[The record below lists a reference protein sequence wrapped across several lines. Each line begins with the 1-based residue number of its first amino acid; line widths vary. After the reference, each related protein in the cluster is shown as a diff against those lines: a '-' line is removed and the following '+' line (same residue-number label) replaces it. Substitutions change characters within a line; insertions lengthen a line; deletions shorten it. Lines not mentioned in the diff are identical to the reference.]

1 MLINQSRAVH
11 RYIILH
17 LKFLQGIWWCPKSV
31 CPWKISS
38 FNVYT
43 PCTHHT
49 PCHTHVVW
57 CHLRALIWLGGLGFS
72 SVWFLFVSFDSSR
85 FDTIRFDSIPFDPML
100 LVGFG
105 FCSARS
111 STAFFST
118 FLLRSQAGRSF
129 WVKSSLLRNEMR
141 QSRPRFPHHL
151 QPTHESQIRWEA
163 LSPSSFT
170 WIFHAARCFAN
181 CCFVFFIHLNC
192 FVLIDLFL
200 DG

>member
-111 STAFFST
+111 STDFFFHIFIAF
-118 FLLRSQAGRSF
+118 AGWPFILSKVQF
-129 WVKSSLLRNEMR
+129 IAKWNAAIPATISSPPPAHPWKSDSLG
-141 QSRPRFPHHL
+141 
-151 QPTHESQIRWEA
+151 
-163 LSPSSFT
+163 SSFAEL
-170 WIFHAARCFAN
+170 FHVNFP
-181 CCFVFFIHLNC
+181 CCSMFC
-192 FVLIDLFL
+192 
-200 DG
+200 

>member
-31 CPWKISS
+31 GPWKISS

-57 CHLRALIWLGGLGFS
+57 FHLRALIWLGGLGFS

-85 FDTIRFDSIPFDPML
+85 FDTIRFDSIRSYVACWFWFLFGAELYCFFFHIFIAFAGWPF
-100 LVGFG
+100 
-105 FCSARS
+105 
-111 STAFFST
+111 
-118 FLLRSQAGRSF
+118 
-129 WVKSSLLRNEMR
+129 
-141 QSRPRFPHHL
+141 
-151 QPTHESQIRWEA
+151 I
-163 LSPSSFT
+163 LSK
-170 WIFHAARCFAN
+170 
-181 CCFVFFIHLNC
+181 VQFIAK
-192 FVLIDLFL
+192 
-200 DG
+200 